1 MGFNKKQ
8 LQKDTKELN
17 KAKPPAKPR
26 DIIYDPRG
34 QWDFPG
40 LETKVPTPDGSITMD
55 GVNYPVY
62 GVDNTGF
69 AQMMYPNNNYQF
81 PGNVVHEYPQIQNGG
96 GTIPVIEDAG
106 SYNAEGFWIPD
117 WETMKKQAKELN
129 AKTVKTR
136 NGSMIYFDDNW
147 NVKSV
152 DDNPQM
158 KSGGSKS
165 KHVVVKQSKIPG
177 ANKGLFSNQ
186 KFKRGE
192 PIGLA
197 HEDGQPVGDIGNM
210 HNHSDNPNMYSV
222 KVGNKRYVYAKR
234 NIEPGEELTT
244 DYRLQPE
251 LEQPED
257 FMKRGGSPKGLV
269 RMPKPSKKGLASKAY
284 SRSLEATNR
293 LFTKNRLF
301 EKPKDR
307 KRKVFDPNA
316 KYYAEGGVIED
327 MVTVINPQ
335 DLDPETLK
343 KYLAKLKKLENSVK
357 AGYRKGKWYP
367 HRSFEGGSDTIAYG
381 HKLMPGEDYSSGIS
395 EEKAAQL
402 QQKDVLEKQK
412 VTETFIDNKYGKG
425 TYDSLPQNSQ
435 MLLLDYTYNGVINK
449 FPSFVKHVVEG
460 NKEGML
466 KEYERG
472 SKGRPLKE
480 RNEWTESVIN
490 MLDFEKPKKS
500 SDKKA
505 SDEPNLLLPYKH
517 EIEKMTPF
525 QSGGEYGMPLGT
537 GVSQNFIGNRDQ
549 FKVGGIPELP
559 LRDNRVNYNAF
570 VNGFEPMSKMQDGG
584 YIETELT
591 DDEIQAYRDGGYI
604 VEEVD

>member
-34 QWDFPG
+34 QWEFPG
-40 LETKVPTPDGSITMD
+40 QNTRIPGNNITMQ
-55 GVNYPVY
+55 GVPYPVY
-62 GVDNTGF
+62 AQPNVGQP
-69 AQMMYPNNNYQF
+69 QMMYPEQEYMF
-81 PGNVVHEYPQIQNGG
+81 PNVQ
-96 GTIPVIEDAG
+96 
-106 SYNAEGFWIPD
+106 
-117 WETMKKQAKELN
+117 
-129 AKTVKTR
+129 
-136 NGSMIYFDDNW
+136 
-147 NVKSV
+147 SV

-158 KSGGSKS
+158 KKGGYT
-165 KHVVVKQSKIPG
+165 
-177 ANKGLFSNQ
+177 
-186 KFKRGE
+186 R
-192 PIGLA
+192 
-197 HEDGQPVGDIGNM
+197 
-210 HNHSDNPNMYSV
+210 
-222 KVGNKRYVYAKR
+222 
-234 NIEPGEELTT
+234 
-244 DYRLQPE
+244 
-251 LEQPED
+251 
-257 FMKRGGSPKGLV
+257 GLV
-269 RMPKPSKKGLASKAY
+269 PMPKPSKKGLASKAY

-537 GVSQNFIGNRDQ
+537 GVSQNFIGNRDE

-559 LRDNRVNYNAF
+559 LRDNQVNYDAY
-570 VNGFEPMSKMQDGG
+570 VNRFEPKTRLYEDGG